1 MNNIHKNYWNTHQ
14 RSVKE
19 KPHGVARVISKR
31 GFCSR
36 SQAENLVRE
45 GRVSL
50 RGKIVRDPDAPA
62 YENDKILVDGKAV
75 TANAFVYF
83 MMNKPRGYVTT
94 ANDEKGRATV
104 IDLFRERFCKM
115 FPGKPVPHIS
125 PVGRLD
131 AASEGLLLF
140 TNDTQWA
147 NNILEPRGGSALQ
160 QNPSALSHPKQ
171 SFSTNGRESIQF
183 QSKDP
188 RLDERRKTKDERE
201 ACHPRPFDKLRV
213 NSVEGSKRCHSGA
226 EGDRIHKISTSTTH
240 TKVYRVQVAG
250 HPTAEDFR
258 KMEEGFNVPPR
269 VFGEKEEFM
278 HAVRA
283 VLHRESDKT
292 SWLEITLDEGKNR
305 EIRRMLAHLGYEVL
319 RLVRI
324 KFCNYE
330 LGDLKQG
337 EIKEIHPNSEQT
349 TV

>member
-1 MNNIHKNYWNTHQ
+1 MNGTN
-14 RSVKE
+14 SVPGE

-50 RGKIVRDPDAPA
+50 RGKIVRDPDTPTF
-62 YENDKILVDGKAV
+62 ENDKILVDGSPV
-75 TANAFVYF
+75 TASNFVYF

-94 ANDEKGRATV
+94 ASDEKGRATV
-104 IDLFRERFCKM
+104 MDLFREQFCKM

-147 NNILEPRGGSALQ
+147 NSILEPRVSRVI
-160 QNPSALSHPKQ
+160 LSEAPAK
-171 SFSTNGRESIQF
+171 
-183 QSKDP
+183 SKD
-188 RLDERRKTKDERE
+188 L
-201 ACHPRPFDKLRV
+201 
-213 NSVEGSKRCHSGA
+213 
-226 EGDRIHKISTSTTH
+226 TH
-240 TKVYRVQVAG
+240 TKIYRVQVSG
-250 HPTAEDFR
+250 HPTADDLR

-269 VFGEKEEFM
+269 VFGESEEFM

-283 VLHRESDKT
+283 VFHRESDKT

-337 EIKEIHPNSEQT
+337 EIKEISPAKN
-349 TV
+349 